1 MANQEIFVRVSLGT
15 AIALGLIDGWATVK
29 PRTVYLLTYYDDKCL
44 SNCGFCSLAKNSK
57 SRDDMLSRVVWPK
70 FELEKVI
77 NEIYDAEKEKK
88 INRICIQA
96 MNQKTAFND
105 ILDIIIKIKLRS
117 NLPISLS
124 IQPIIRDQ
132 MERLVRIIDRISI
145 PIDAAS
151 EELFKKVK
159 GKLANGPYEWSEQIS
174 SLLNAIE
181 FFGKGNVTTHLIVGL
196 GETDYEIIKMIQWS
210 IDNDIIPSLFAFTP
224 IRGTELEGLEPPS
237 FPRYRTIQ
245 IANYLLIK
253 NMTRI
258 EYMKFDSK
266 GRLYDFGI
274 NMDLLSKIISNP
286 SLFMTFGC
294 PFCDR
299 PYFNEKVTG
308 PLYNYPY
315 KPSNKEM
322 ISIKN
327 QIQQYFPNNKKI
339 FSKKMI

>member
-1 MANQEIFVRVSLGT
+1 MVNQKKHVRVSLGT
-15 AIALGLIDGWATVK
+15 AISLGLIDGWATVQ

-44 SNCGFCSLAKNSK
+44 SNCGFCSLARNSK
-57 SRDDMLSRVVWPK
+57 SRGDMLSRVIWPK

-77 NEIYDAEKEKK
+77 NEIYEAENKK
-88 INRICIQA
+88 RINRICIQA
-96 MNQKTAFND
+96 MNQKTLFND
-105 ILDIIIKIKLRS
+105 ILDIIKKIRLKS

-124 IQPIIRDQ
+124 IQPIMRNQ
-132 MERLVRIIDRISI
+132 MERLGGIIDKLSI

-151 EELFKKVK
+151 EELFNKVK
-159 GKLANGPYEWSEQIS
+159 GKLVNGPYEWHKQIN

-196 GETDYEIIKMIQWS
+196 GETDYEMLKMIQWS

-224 IRGTELEGLEPPS
+224 IKGTALENLDPPPL
-237 FPRYRTIQ
+237 PRYRTIQ
-245 IANYLLIK
+245 IANNILKK
-253 NMTRI
+253 NITRI
-258 EYMKFDSK
+258 DYLNFDSK
-266 GRLYDFGI
+266 GRLCDFEI
-274 NMDLLSKIISNP
+274 NKALLSKIISEP
-286 SLFMTFGC
+286 SSFMTSGC

-339 FSKKMI
+339 FG